1 MLGRCRYFVK
11 KEIVR
16 IPFFG
21 WAFWV
26 RPLSSTLHL
35 VQYRLELSVPQAI
48 GMILVSRDWTSD
60 AVLVELVYPANA
72 NMVWVP

>member
-26 RPLSSTLHL
+26 RHRHL
-35 VQYRLELSVPQAI
+35 ILFAKQVWTGAERILGYRDDP
-48 GMILVSRDWTSD
+48 RF
-60 AVLVELVYPANA
+60 
-72 NMVWVP
+72 